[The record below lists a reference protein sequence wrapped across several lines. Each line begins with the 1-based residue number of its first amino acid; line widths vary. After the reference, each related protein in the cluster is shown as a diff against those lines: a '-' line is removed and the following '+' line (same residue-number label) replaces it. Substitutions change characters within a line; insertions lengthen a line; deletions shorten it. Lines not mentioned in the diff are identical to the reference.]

1 WTGMAELDRYLNQ
14 QGAQGSALGRS
25 WVAPQAE

>member
-1 WTGMAELDRYLNQ
+1 MVELDRYLNE

-25 WVAPQAE
+25 WVAPQSAK